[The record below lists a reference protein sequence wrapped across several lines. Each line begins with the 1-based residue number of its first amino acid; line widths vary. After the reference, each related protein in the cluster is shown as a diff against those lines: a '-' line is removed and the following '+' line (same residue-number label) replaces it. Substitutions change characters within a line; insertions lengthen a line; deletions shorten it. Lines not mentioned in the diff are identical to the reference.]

1 MAGRPPKVDHVRNG
15 LLSEANSAR
24 NLVARVLALPRG
36 VREGELHPKHARQ
49 IVELAFMGVVSAW
62 DEFLERTLVRY
73 VAGAVT
79 DSGYAPTAY
88 SGSNRPSIPEQ
99 FVRGGCLGS
108 ELKHAGNNAVIA
120 HALCPH
126 NSQIEC
132 HRVQAMDC
140 GQRQAYCRP

>member
-15 LLSEANSAR
+15 LCSEANSAR

-79 DSGYAPTAY
+79 DSGYAPTPKYGFA
-88 SGSNRPSIPEQ
+88 ND
-99 FVRGGCLGS
+99 
-108 ELKHAGNNAVIA
+108 LKHAYELLSGNTDYDRQKN
-120 HALCPH
+120 HL
-126 NSQIEC
+126 
-132 HRVQAMDC
+132 RVQETKWVLQMVTSC
-140 GQRQAYCRP
+140 QVV